1 MYIDDLPEKITQG
14 IAYMYADD
22 AAFYYVGKD
31 IEEVVDNLI

>member
-14 IAYMYADD
+14 ITYVYTYD
-22 AAFYYVGKD
+22 ATFYYAGKD